1 MALGNIEIKIS
12 KSQTLEGEAPDV
24 GQEREAGKPSVKSKA
39 MTVALISVG
48 KQVLTQGVTQYAALS
63 GNYAA
68 AETFNAV
75 LSIGAD
81 VAMLAMGPVG
91 VVAVVSKTALNL
103 FSSSVKQTIAV
114 RNIELQQSRAGIIS
128 TKGSRY

>member
-1 MALGNIEIKIS
+1 
-12 KSQTLEGEAPDV
+12 
-24 GQEREAGKPSVKSKA
+24 
-39 MTVALISVG
+39 VALISVG

-81 VAMLAMGPVG
+81 VATLAIGPVG
-91 VVAVVSKTALNL
+91 WVTVGTKTALNL
-103 FSSSVKQTIAV
+103 ANSFVKQTIAV